1 MTQPRSRAESQGA
14 MGGLRHPLAAGKMKK
29 TRVIIL
35 GGGFAGLSA
44 AMFLDKTLARRAD
57 AEVTLINRENF
68 ILFTPMLHEVAAGD
82 LYPGDIVNPIRRIL
96 HHVKFVQAEVQ
107 AIDLS
112 ARRVRCLGGVARLD
126 LEFEFDHLL
135 LTLGSETNFF
145 GLPGVSEWAVTM
157 KSMFDAAMLRNR
169 VLALLEE
176 ATLQSDSA
184 ARRGLLTFVTAGGG
198 FAGAETT
205 GAINDFVREIVRYY
219 PDLSE
224 ELVRVVVVHPGDFL
238 LPELG
243 EELGNYAERKLRER
257 KVEVIKGARVAS
269 YDGSLVTMTDGKSIP
284 ASTLIW
290 TAGVKPSAVI
300 APLPSQKERGRLL
313 VNEFLGVPGV
323 AGLWAAGDCAAVP
336 DSKTGRFHPPTAQ
349 HGLREGLIAA
359 KNIEAAIR
367 GRPLK
372 PFIFTTL
379 GQLAT
384 IGRRTG
390 VPMVFGIKFSGFV
403 AWGLWRMVY
412 LMKLPRL
419 PKKLRVMVDWTLDL
433 LFAKD
438 IEQMITMRDVEA
450 LSDLAGRIRA
460 RATQRTSGTATS
472 ALDTAVRD
480 QP

>member
-1 MTQPRSRAESQGA
+1 
-14 MGGLRHPLAAGKMKK
+14 MKK
-29 TRVIIL
+29 TSVVIL

-44 AMFLDKTLARRAD
+44 AMYLDKKLARRAD
-57 AEVTLINRENF
+57 MEVTLISRENF

-82 LYPGDIVNPIRRIL
+82 LYPGDIVNPLRRIL

-112 ARRVRCLGGVARLD
+112 ARRVRCVGGVAKLELD
-126 LEFEFDHLL
+126 FEFDHLL

-145 GLPGVSEWAVTM
+145 DLPGVSEWAVTM

-176 ATLQSDSA
+176 ATLQTDSDE
-184 ARRGLLTFVTAGGG
+184 RRRMLTFVTAGGG

-224 ELVRVVVVHPGDFL
+224 ELVRVVIVHPGHFL

-243 EELGNYAERKLRER
+243 QELGDYAERKLRER
-257 KVEVIKGARVAS
+257 KVEVIKGVRVAN
-269 YDGSLVTMTDGKSIP
+269 YDGSLVTLTDGKSIP

-290 TAGVKPSAVI
+290 TAGVKPSPVI
-300 APLPSQKERGRLL
+300 APLPCQKERGRLL
-313 VNEFLGVPGV
+313 VSEFLAVTGVP
-323 AGLWAAGDCAAVP
+323 GLWAAGDCAAVP
-336 DSKTGRFHPPTAQ
+336 VSNTEKFHPPTAQ
-349 HGLREGLIAA
+349 HGLREGLVAA
-359 KNIEAAIR
+359 KNIEAMVLD
-367 GRPLK
+367 RPLK
-372 PFIFTTL
+372 AFTFTTL

-390 VPMVFGIKFSGFV
+390 VAMVFGIKFSGFI
-403 AWGLWRMVY
+403 AWMLWRTVY

-419 PKKLRVMVDWTLDL
+419 PKKLRVMVGWTLDL

-438 IEQMITMRDVEA
+438 IEQMLTLRDVEA
-450 LSDLAGRIRA
+450 LSDMARRIRT
-460 RATQRTSGTATS
+460 RAKQGTSGTAS
-472 ALDTAVRD
+472 ALDSSARD
-480 QP
+480 